1 MMGGFAEGQP
11 TAVVMLDRERTI
23 GHSFGAI
30 NRALGILGTADLQ
43 LESSAEIAR
52 KLPAWIWA
60 CLPEADRNELSPE
73 RVADLIHRKNQ
84 DAIVAA
90 FVSIAADSASVTPE
104 DAANPTTAGAET
116 PPAASPA

>member
-1 MMGGFAEGQP
+1 MADGFAEGQP

-30 NRALGILGTADLQ
+30 NRALGILGTAELK

-52 KLPAWIWA
+52 KLPVWIWA
-60 CLPEADRNELSPE
+60 CLPEADRKELSPDQ
-73 RVADLIHRKNQ
+73 VADLIHRKNQ

-90 FVSIAADSASVTPE
+90 FVSIATDSASLPGE
-104 DAANPTTAGAET
+104 DGANPTTAGAET
-116 PPAASPA
+116 QPAASAA